1 VIPDKQHNFLNF
13 KASTL
18 VLGDTSMMRFLR
30 FLLLL
35 LLPFTAGAQFYNG
48 SQTDFG
54 KNRLQ
59 YQSFK
64 WNYFRFPK
72 YDVYY
77 NTGGKE
83 MAIYVARAAK
93 NHLAEIERFFD
104 YPLESRIEFVV
115 YNKQE
120 DFKQS
125 NAGLTTDESSNVGG
139 TTRLVGT
146 KVFLYY
152 EGDHAKLEEQIRGG
166 IAEVILNSMMY
177 GGNARDMVK
186 NSTLLALPE
195 WYTKGLISF
204 VAHGWNTDI
213 DSRVRDGITSG
224 RFRKFNHLLGE
235 DARLAGHSIWYYIS
249 EKYSPGVIP
258 NILYMTRVSR
268 NVESATLFVI
278 GTNVKVLAIEWQ
290 SYFLERYNSEDS
302 TRTLPQGIKPVTKP
316 RAAAAYSQAKISPD
330 GKSICYV
337 TNELGQ
343 TKLWL
348 QDLQTGKRKRLLK
361 LGHKIDRINDYSYP
375 LVSWHPGSKLISWIY
390 EKRGETFLVIY
401 EIESGEKIVKPIFNF
416 IKIID
421 FSYSPDGTQFVM
433 SAVQNGQTDIF
444 LYTISGGATTPV
456 TKDIYDDLNPRFVD
470 GGRSIIFSSNRVS
483 DTIDKRSKG
492 TEVILAHSY
501 DLFLYNVKSGSV
513 LLRRITNTPG
523 VSELQPMPWDDT
535 HFTYLSDQNGVRN
548 RYVGY
553 FDSSIAYVDT
563 AAHYR
568 YFARSVTATNYRY
581 SISEQDVAPASGQYA
596 EVVFHDGRW
605 QVYVNQLT
613 NFGEITS
620 KKLRNTI
627 HRDRVLEIARIDA
640 EIDSLARVNPP
651 KPLIPQQRMQTVLVP
666 EKPKTTDSSGIDIN
680 NYTFGNKPS
689 TATKTDST
697 AVTVAATDTVKTAP
711 DPFLLPIVRNYYV
724 QYSLEYLTGQL
735 DNSFL
740 NIGYQRFTGGSSPV
754 YLNPGFTGLF
764 KIGLTDLLEDRKIT
778 GGVRLSANLMNNEY
792 LLLYEDRTRRLDR
805 TWILHRQAFQNL
817 TGSTGSTRIHTHE
830 ARYGLRWPFSEVAS
844 LRGMVGYRNDRR
856 VIQSTDFASLNARN
870 TYFNSANIKVE
881 FVFDNTIKRG
891 LNLYNG
897 MRFKVFAETFQG
909 LDSLWGA
916 DQKSNRWFKNDLYA
930 VGADFRYYLRIHR
943 EFILATRISGA
954 TSFGRE
960 KLVYYLG
967 GVDNWLFPK
976 FDQSVRVSDDQNYS
990 YQTLATPMRG
1000 FLQNIRNGNSF
1011 ALINAELRMP
1021 LFRYL
1026 LNRPLRSDFINN
1038 FQVIGFGDFGTAWTG
1053 KSPYDESNSLN
1064 TTYIGSPGNPIV
1076 VVLKNHKEP
1085 FVGGFGWGV
1094 RSRIWGYFV
1103 RFDMAWGVED
1113 RVILPRQMYLSF
1125 SLDF

>member
-1 VIPDKQHNFLNF
+1 MHAGAGELVIC
-13 KASTL
+13 
-18 VLGDTSMMRFLR
+18 SMLR
-30 FLLLL
+30 FLLPVLFCV
-35 LLPFTAGAQFYNG
+35 LPFMAEAQFYNG

-59 YQSFK
+59 FQDFK
-64 WNYFRFPK
+64 WNYLRFPK

-83 MAIYVARAAK
+83 MAIYVARTAK
-93 NHLAEIERFFD
+93 NHLADIERFFD

-125 NAGLTTDESSNVGG
+125 NVGYTNDDNANVGG
-139 TTRLVGT
+139 TTRLAGT

-152 EGDHAKLEEQIRGG
+152 EGDHARLEEQIRGG
-166 IAEVILNSMMY
+166 IAEIILNQMMY
-177 GGNARDMVK
+177 GGNARDMIK
-186 NSTLLALPE
+186 NSTLLSLPE
-195 WYTKGLISF
+195 WYTKGLVSY
-204 VAHGWNTDI
+204 VAQGWNTDI
-213 DSRVRDGITSG
+213 DSRVRDGILTG
-224 RFRKFNHLLGE
+224 RYRKFNHLTGE
-235 DARLAGHSIWYYIS
+235 DARLAGHSIWYYIA

-278 GTNVKVLAIEWQ
+278 GTSVKVLAIEWQ
-290 SYFLERYNSEDS
+290 AYFRERYLSEDT
-302 TRTLPQGIKPVTKP
+302 TRTLPSGIKPVVKP
-316 RAAAAYSQAKISPD
+316 KAAYQYSQARISPD

-348 QDLQTGKRKRLLK
+348 QDMQSGKRKRLLK

-375 LVSWHPGSKLISWIY
+375 LVSWHPGGKLLSWIY
-390 EKRGETFLVIY
+390 EKAGETFLVIY
-401 EIESGEKIVKPIFNF
+401 EPETGDKIEKPIYNF

-444 LYTISGGATTPV
+444 LYTISGGAITPV
-456 TKDIYDDLNPRFVD
+456 TKDVYDDLNPRFVD
-470 GGRSIIFSSNRVS
+470 GGRSIVFSSNRVS
-483 DTIDKRSKG
+483 DSLTASVKG
-492 TEVILAHSY
+492 REIIQSHTY
-501 DLFLYNVKSGSV
+501 DLFLYNVKTRSP

-523 VSELQPMPWDDT
+523 VSETQPMPWDDT

-548 RYVGY
+548 RFVGH
-553 FDSSIAYVDT
+553 FDSAIAFVDT
-563 AAHYR
+563 VAHYR
-568 YFARSVTATNYRY
+568 YFARAVAVTNYQY
-581 SISEQDVAPASGQYA
+581 SILAHDVIPASGQYA
-596 EVVFHDGRW
+596 EIVFHNGRW
-605 QVYVNQLT
+605 HIYTQPLKTFAELSSQ
-613 NFGEITS
+613 
-620 KKLRNTI
+620 KLRNTI
-627 HRDRVLEIARIDA
+627 HRDRVIEIARIDA
-640 EIDSLARVNPP
+640 EMDSIAKAKPP
-651 KPLIPQQRMQTVLVP
+651 QPLIPQQKMQTLQPVP
-666 EKPKTTDSSGIDIN
+666 APKTDSSAIDIN
-680 NYTFGNKPS
+680 NYTFGNKPAPKTGKDS
-689 TATKTDST
+689 IPQIAAPAADTTTKP
-697 AVTVAATDTVKTAP
+697 AP

-724 QYSLEYLTGQL
+724 QYSIEYLTGQL

-740 NIGYQRFTGGSSPV
+740 NIGYQRFTGGNSPV

-764 KIGLTDLLEDRKIT
+764 KIGLTDLLEDHKLT
-778 GGVRLSANLMNNEY
+778 GGVRLSASLQNNEY
-792 LLLYEDRTRRLDR
+792 LLMYEDRTRRLDK
-805 TWILHRQAFQNL
+805 TWILHRQAFQKVNG
-817 TGSTGSTRIHTHE
+817 TAGSTKILTHE
-830 ARYGLRWPFSEVAS
+830 ARYGLKWPLSEVAS
-844 LRGMVGYRNDRR
+844 VRGMAGYRNDRR
-856 VIQSTDFASLNARN
+856 VVQSLDFATLNARN
-870 TYFNSANIKVE
+870 TYFNSANLRLE
-881 FVFDNTIKRG
+881 FVYDNTIKRG

-916 DQKSNRWFKNDLYA
+916 NNKSNRWFKNDLYA
-930 VGADFRYYLRIHR
+930 MGVDFRYYLRIHR

-960 KLVYYLG
+960 KLVYYMG

-976 FDQSVRVSDDQNYS
+976 FDQSVRVSSDENYA

-1000 FLQNIRNGNSF
+1000 FQQNIRNGHSF

-1038 FQVIGFGDFGTAWTG
+1038 FQVIGFGDLGTAWTG
-1053 KSPYDESNSLN
+1053 KSPYDPSNSLN
-1064 TTYIGSPGNPIV
+1064 TTYIGAPGNPIV
-1076 VVLKNHKEP
+1076 VVLQNHKEP
-1085 FVGGFGWGV
+1085 LVGGFGWGL

-1103 RFDMAWGVED
+1103 RFDVAWGVED
-1113 RVILPRQMYLSF
+1113 RVVLPRQMYLSF

>member
-1 VIPDKQHNFLNF
+1 MH
-13 KASTL
+13 
-18 VLGDTSMMRFLR
+18 R
-30 FLLLL
+30 FLLPVLFC
-35 LLPFTAGAQFYNG
+35 LLPFMAEAQFYNG

-59 YQSFK
+59 FQDFK
-64 WNYFRFPK
+64 WNYLRFPK

-83 MAIYVARAAK
+83 MAIYVARTAK
-93 NHLAEIERFFD
+93 NHLADIERFFD

-125 NAGLTTDESSNVGG
+125 NAGYTNDDNANVGG
-139 TTRLVGT
+139 TTRLAGT

-152 EGDHAKLEEQIRGG
+152 EGDHLRLEEQIRAG
-166 IAEVILNSMMY
+166 IAEIILNQMMY
-177 GGNARDMVK
+177 GGNARDMIK
-186 NSTLLALPE
+186 NSTLLSLPE
-195 WYTKGLISF
+195 WYTKGLISY
-204 VAHGWNTDI
+204 VAQGWNTDI
-213 DSRVRDGITSG
+213 DSRVRDGILTG
-224 RFRKFNHLLGE
+224 RFRKFNHLTGE

-268 NVESATLFVI
+268 NVESAMLFVI
-278 GTNVKVLAIEWQ
+278 GTSVKVLAIEWQ
-290 SYFLERYNSEDS
+290 GYFRERYLSEDT
-302 TRTLPQGIKPVTKP
+302 TRTLPGGLKPVARPK
-316 RAAAAYSQAKISPD
+316 AAYHYSQARISPD
-330 GKSICYV
+330 GKQICYV

-348 QDLQTGKRKRLLK
+348 QDLQSGKRKRLLK

-375 LVSWHPGSKLISWIY
+375 LVSWHPGSKLLSWIY
-390 EKRGETFLVIY
+390 EKAGETFLVIY
-401 EIESGEKIVKPIFNF
+401 EPETGDIIEKPIYSF

-444 LYTISGGATTPV
+444 LYTISGGAITPL
-456 TKDIYDDLNPRFVD
+456 TKDVYDDLNPRFVD
-470 GGRSIIFSSNRVS
+470 GGRSIVFSSNRVS
-483 DTIDKRSKG
+483 DSLTASVKG
-492 TEVILAHSY
+492 REVIQLHTY
-501 DLFLYNVKSGSV
+501 DLFLYNVKTRSP

-523 VSELQPMPWDDT
+523 VSETQPMAWDDT

-548 RYVGY
+548 RFVGY
-553 FDSSIAYVDT
+553 FDSAIAFVDT
-563 AAHYR
+563 VAHYR
-568 YFARSVTATNYRY
+568 YFARAVPVTNYQY
-581 SISEQDVAPASGQYA
+581 SIVAHDVAPASGQYA
-596 EVVFHDGRW
+596 EIVFHSGRW
-605 QVYVNQLT
+605 HVYTQQLKSFT
-613 NFGEITS
+613 ELS
-620 KKLRNTI
+620 PQKLRNTI
-627 HRDRVLEIARIDA
+627 HRDRVIEIARIDA
-640 EIDSLARVNPP
+640 EIDSIAKANPP
-651 KPLIPQQRMQTVLVP
+651 KPLIPQQKMQMLEPAPTP
-666 EKPKTTDSSGIDIN
+666 RSDSSFIDIN
-680 NYTFGNKPS
+680 NYTFGNKPVPKTVKDS
-689 TATKTDST
+689 VPQTATPATDSVPKST
-697 AVTVAATDTVKTAP
+697 P

-724 QYSLEYLTGQL
+724 QYSIEYLTAQL

-740 NIGYQRFTGGSSPV
+740 NIGYQRFTGGNSPV

-764 KIGLTDLLEDRKIT
+764 KIGLTDLLEDRKLT
-778 GGVRLSANLMNNEY
+778 GGVRLSASLQNNEY
-792 LLLYEDRTRRLDR
+792 LLMYEDRTRRLDK
-805 TWILHRQAFQNL
+805 TWILHRQAFQRVNGTGGSSKIL
-817 TGSTGSTRIHTHE
+817 TQE
-830 ARYGLRWPFSEVAS
+830 ARYGVKWPISEVAS
-844 LRGMVGYRNDRR
+844 VRGLAGYRNDRR
-856 VIQSTDFASLNARN
+856 VVQSVDNSSLNARN
-870 TYFNSANIKVE
+870 TYFNAANLKVE
-881 FVFDNTIKRG
+881 FVYDNTIKRG

-916 DQKSNRWFKNDLYA
+916 NKKSNRWFKNDLYA
-930 VGADFRYYLRIHR
+930 VGVDFRYYLRIHR

-960 KLVYYLG
+960 KLVYYMG

-976 FDQSVRVSDDQNYS
+976 FDQSVRVSPDENYA

-1000 FLQNIRNGNSF
+1000 FQQNIRNGHSF

-1021 LFRYL
+1021 IFRYL

-1038 FQVIGFGDFGTAWTG
+1038 FQIIGFGDLGTAWTG
-1053 KSPYDESNSLN
+1053 KSPYDPSNSLN
-1064 TTYIGSPGNPIV
+1064 TTYIGAPGNPIV
-1076 VVLKNHKEP
+1076 VVLQNHKEP
-1085 FVGGFGWGV
+1085 LVGGFGWGL

-1103 RFDMAWGVED
+1103 RFDVAWGVED
-1113 RVILPRQMYLSF
+1113 RLILPRQMYLSF